1 MKLIIPI
8 LLAIL
13 TCGCAPHYQV
23 VQKLDVNMYHLY
35 NTRKHEVVIIL
46 SQDNLKEGEL
56 IKLKNIHIIAEIPDE
71 K

>member
-1 MKLIIPI
+1 M
-8 LLAIL
+8 LAIL
-13 TCGCAPHYQV
+13 MCGCAPHYQV